1 MEIDYMFVDRTPPQ
15 RMTPNSAGIDLPA
28 DQDVIIK
35 PGDREIIPTGI
46 AVALPPG
53 SVGLVCSRS
62 GLAWR
67 EGLCVLNSPGVI
79 DADYR
84 GQIYVIMANMSKVER
99 KISRGDRIA
108 QLVCVPCLMWGMRQV
123 ETLPPSGSRG
133 TDGIGST
140 GVSSEQSEQPDAQ
153 G

>member
-1 MEIDYMFVDRTPPQ
+1 MEIDYMFVDRTPPR

-62 GLAWR
+62 GLAW
-67 EGLCVLNSPGVI
+67 EQGLFVLNAPGVI

-84 GQIYVIMANMSKVER
+84 GQIYVIMANMGKAER

-123 ETLPPSGSRG
+123 DTLPPSGSRG
-133 TDGIGST
+133 AEGIGST
-140 GVSSEQSEQPDAQ
+140 GVSDEQHEQPQ
-153 G
+153 TEG